1 MHENTREW
9 HSCHS
14 LTPQTRINKRPLS
27 VGDHEL
33 NSGPIA
39 TRNRSKTIHSTHE
52 TVRRYQGLTDCPIDS
67 NNSYNNNNNNYNN
80 ISINNNIFN
89 NNNECNESTFSQ
101 NSFNSS
107 NYLFHN
113 FNDCTPNAN
122 FDHHLITTSSTT
134 SSTDAIDY
142 GFMRTTSGVT
152 FGEYLPSSSIQTNIC
167 PIVRPFS
174 HPRNPKSMTNAIA
187 FRAETQTSRPLMS
200 SFNRNHTY
208 SGVELS
214 QHNIESNNIK
224 SDESVAKTDSNEKFN
239 EMPSHYSRTQIK
251 SPNILKQLLITKA
264 ITNQS
269 IQTSNP
275 LNPIETNANNSLHS
289 IPTQAEKAQFRRSLD
304 SATNLVF
311 HRRNGL
317 PLTSSPAPMRKSG
330 TCFDFDS
337 SLTSVNAIKKALFEK
352 DPDIET
358 EITFQ
363 PVSQLS
369 TSAPPSTTISSLL
382 GNFEESVLNGRLD
395 PVSTVHGFTAEM
407 GASGS
412 FCPRHK
418 TYPVTVFFYTLQDS
432 DKVDRV
438 SSPYLGHI
446 NLGKKGYHIPRKGT
460 VQVTLFNPHGT
471 VVKMFVVRYD
481 LSDMPP
487 NSKTFLRQR
496 TLFMPSDA
504 HETDADN
511 RKWLRYLIH
520 LRVESSKSGR
530 IYLHT
535 DVRIIVF
542 RKHDLDVAT
551 INGLRP
557 YELRSFTQ
565 CPVNPKYS

>member
-1 MHENTREW
+1 MTGLMATAAESHSARHFRPSFHANHSYCGSDWSQANIETNFNSFTHISNANTGDTTQALESIGQSNDTFTRELGS
-9 HSCHS
+9 HMKSTS
-14 LTPQTRINKRPLS
+14 ILN
-27 VGDHEL
+27 EL
-33 NSGPIA
+33 L
-39 TRNRSKTIHSTHE
+39 RSKA
-52 TVRRYQGLTDCPIDS
+52 
-67 NNSYNNNNNNYNN
+67 
-80 ISINNNIFN
+80 
-89 NNNECNESTFSQ
+89 
-101 NSFNSS
+101 
-107 NYLFHN
+107 
-113 FNDCTPNAN
+113 NA
-122 FDHHLITTSSTT
+122 
-134 SSTDAIDY
+134 
-142 GFMRTTSGVT
+142 
-152 FGEYLPSSSIQTNIC
+152 
-167 PIVRPFS
+167 
-174 HPRNPKSMTNAIA
+174 
-187 FRAETQTSRPLMS
+187 
-200 SFNRNHTY
+200 
-208 SGVELS
+208 
-214 QHNIESNNIK
+214 
-224 SDESVAKTDSNEKFN
+224 
-239 EMPSHYSRTQIK
+239 SRT
-251 SPNILKQLLITKA
+251 
-264 ITNQS
+264 
-269 IQTSNP
+269 
-275 LNPIETNANNSLHS
+275 ETNANNALHS
-289 IPTQAEKAQFRRSLD
+289 IPTSAEKAQFRRSLD
-304 SATNLVF
+304 SATTLVF

-337 SLTSVNAIKKALFEK
+337 TLTSVNAIKKALFEK
-352 DPDIET
+352 DPEVEAEATPQTIA
-358 EITFQ
+358 
-363 PVSQLS
+363 LS

-395 PVSTVHGFTAEM
+395 PVSTVHGFTAEL

-418 TYPVTVFFYTLQDS
+418 TYPVTVFFYTLQDT

-460 VQVTLFNPHGT
+460 VQATLFNPHGT

-504 HETDADN
+504 HENDTDN

-520 LRVESSKSGR
+520 LRCESSKNGR

-551 INGLRP
+551 INGQQP